1 MVLIQIK
8 EGGNLDTEIG
18 INKKAKKI
26 PEKNVNKGIWKIFF
40 NLCLKA
46 NLPIFGIIIFAA
58 VSMVASKIYLLVP
71 SKTGELMAGD
81 VSVKLVTMIIVY
93 SIITNTLGQLTSF
106 VEQVVN
112 AKIDRNFRNVL
123 WKKTLQLPMSF
134 FDKVPAN
141 SMISRITSDTE
152 NLRTFIMKVIISEL
166 VGLYSLYITF
176 KQISLYNKA
185 LVYILLGLIPVVII
199 LSIVIGRITLKI
211 QIRVRDEISNL
222 TRFLSELIT
231 SVPVIKSFNKE
242 NYESQRGNAA
252 IEGLYKANKLQLYL
266 KLATNP
272 IGTIVELGKQLTL
285 LLVGIQFINKGILN
299 TATWFAF
306 YSFATKILNDVNGK
320 QTVWQQIKS
329 TQGSLFRVAKVLQ
342 EPEEGFL
349 PYKEEVIE
357 TGDIVFENVTFAY
370 EDNSILEN
378 ISFTIPY
385 DKTTAIVGPSG
396 VGKTTALKLIERFY
410 EPTKGKIT
418 RGGVDIQDFNLKDWR
433 SKISYVTQDIPI
445 MSGTIKEN
453 MLYGVKREVTDEEL
467 KQVAEVANAHEFIMK
482 QPEGYDTQVGQFGSR
497 LSGGQRQRI
506 TIARALLSKPSI
518 LILDEPTSNLD
529 AEATAEVM
537 KGINNLKINRTA
549 IVVAHDEQA
558 ILDADHIVV
567 FNLDGSISSGTHM
580 ELLATNSFYRSM
592 MGGEISA

>member
-1 MVLIQIK
+1 M
-8 EGGNLDTEIG
+8 EIEKNT
-18 INKKAKKI
+18 NKTIEKTPK
-26 PEKNVNKGIWKIFF
+26 KNVNRGIWKTFF

-46 NLPIFGIIIFAA
+46 NLPILGIVVFAII
-58 VSMVASKIYLLVP
+58 SMVSSKIYLLVP
-71 SKTGELMAGD
+71 SKTGELFAGN
-81 VSVKLVTMIIVY
+81 VSAQLVTMIIVY
-93 SIITNTLGQLTSF
+93 SILTSTLGQITSF

-134 FDKVPAN
+134 FDKIPAN

-152 NLRTFIMKVIISEL
+152 NLRTFIMKVVVSEL
-166 VGLYSLYITF
+166 IGLYTIYITL
-176 KQISLYNKA
+176 KQISLYNRA
-185 LVYILLGLIPVVII
+185 LVYIMLGLIPVVVI
-199 LSIVIGRITLKI
+199 LAIVLGRITLRI

-222 TRFLSELIT
+222 TRFLSELIM

-242 NYESQRGNAA
+242 NYESQRGNNA
-252 IEGLYKANKLQLYL
+252 IEGLYKANRLQLYL
-266 KLATNP
+266 NLAKNP
-272 IGTIVELGKQLTL
+272 IGTIVEIGKQVTL
-285 LLVGIQFINKGILN
+285 IFVGIQFINKGILN
-299 TATWFAF
+299 AATWYAF
-306 YSFATKILNDVNGK
+306 YQFATRILNDVNAK
-320 QTVWQQIKS
+320 QGVWEQIKA
-329 TQGSLFRVAKVLQ
+329 TQGSLFRVAKVLE

-349 PYKEEVIE
+349 PYKTEVVE

-378 ISFTIPY
+378 VSFTIPY
-385 DKTTAIVGPSG
+385 NKTTAIVGPSG

-410 EPTKGKIT
+410 APSKGRITKGE
-418 RGGVDIQDFNLKDWR
+418 VDIQEFNLKNWR
-433 SKISYVTQDIPI
+433 SQVSYVTQDIPM

-453 MLYGVKREVTDEEL
+453 ILYGVKREVTDEEL
-467 KQVAEVANAHEFIMK
+467 KQAAEVANAHEFIMK